1 MNDDRRG
8 LLARLLAELGGSDHS
23 PSGLVQPYPI
33 TLGRVTPITPEE
45 RGEKALLQVQSFPL
59 TGKVWCVNVEIV
71 DDAAPSPAAG
81 ALAGIVALPVPN
93 WLSLRVRW
101 TQGNV
106 VTYTADLDLICG
118 SAGFPLLC
126 DSLQVFAVN
135 ATPTPTPASSP
146 TVRLACSVG
155 HQGSRETAIPRRT
168 VNLGTIPKTA
178 TRIVGIPPRATEVL
192 VCSVDTAAPR
202 NPLALN
208 LVFFDW
214 LGNEVGSAYLSPT
227 STPRPI
233 DIPQGASIVSVVNPS
248 GALDT
253 NAALVF
259 RITL

>member
-1 MNDDRRG
+1 MSDTRG
-8 LLARLLAELGGSDHS
+8 LLARLLAELGGDA
-23 PSGLVQPYPI
+23 PASGLVQPYPI
-33 TLGRVTPITPEE
+33 TIGRTTTIGPEQ
-45 RGEKALLQVQSFPL
+45 RGETALIQVQSLPL

-71 DDAAPSPAAG
+71 DEAAASPAAG
-81 ALAGIVALPVPN
+81 ALAGVVALPVPQ

-106 VTYTADLDLICG
+106 VTYTADLDLVAG

-135 ATPTPTPASSP
+135 ATPTPMPASSP

-155 HQGSRETAIPRRT
+155 HSGTRQTAIPRRT
-168 VNLGTIPKTA
+168 LILGTIAKTN
-178 TRIVGIPPRATEVL
+178 TRTIGIPPRATEVL
-192 VCSVDTAAPR
+192 VSSADTAAPR

-233 DIPQGASIVSVVNPS
+233 DIPQGASIVSVTNPS
-248 GALDT
+248 VALDT
-253 NAALVF
+253 NASLVF